1 LAQWSLDLGRI
12 AKIGGFPLDLALG
25 AAPIRIAVSQFRGD
39 SVNSSAQFLNPA
51 EAARRL
57 GVSAKALR
65 LYEARGLIAPV
76 RTAAGW
82 RAYGPDEMARVA
94 EIAALRELGLSLAQ
108 VARVLDGDSKSLE
121 PALAAHQ
128 AALEGRVHQLAG
140 AVDKVRRLRADLA
153 GGRAPAPSELARLL
167 KPASSFSVA
176 FELAFD
182 LAFDLPWPW
191 GGERFELQDI
201 RALNYIIG
209 PLGSG
214 KTQLA
219 KRIAET
225 LPGAAFLGLDR
236 LADGGASAKAHLAR
250 DPALKSRVDQTLA
263 WLVEDGATISEA
275 LVCLLAG
282 LETEG
287 PTVLVIDMLEQ
298 GLDKAT
304 QEALIA
310 RLRRRGSG
318 CPPLFFLTRSSSIL
332 DLDAVGNDES
342 IILCPANHSPPTNV
356 RPYPGSPG
364 FEAVA
369 TCLASPEVRARTEGV
384 IAWRPQVA

>member
-1 LAQWSLDLGRI
+1 
-12 AKIGGFPLDLALG
+12 
-25 AAPIRIAVSQFRGD
+25 
-39 SVNSSAQFLNPA
+39 VNSSAQFLNPA
-51 EAARRL
+51 QAARRL

-108 VARVLDGDSKSLE
+108 VARVLEGDSKSLE

-128 AALEGRVHQLAG
+128 AALEGRVHQLVD

-153 GGRAPAPSELARLL
+153 GGRLPAPSELARLL
-167 KPASSFSVA
+167 RPASSFSV
-176 FELAFD
+176 AFD

-201 RALNYIIG
+201 RPLNYIIG

-214 KTQLA
+214 KTRLA

-236 LADGGASAKAHLAR
+236 LADGGAAARAHLAR
-250 DPALKSRVDQTLA
+250 DPALKARVDRTLA
-263 WLVEDGATISEA
+263 WLVEDGATVSEA

-287 PTVLVIDMLEQ
+287 PTILVIDMLEQ

-318 CPPLFFLTRSSSIL
+318 APPLFLLTRSSSIL

-356 RPYPGSPG
+356 RPYPGFPG